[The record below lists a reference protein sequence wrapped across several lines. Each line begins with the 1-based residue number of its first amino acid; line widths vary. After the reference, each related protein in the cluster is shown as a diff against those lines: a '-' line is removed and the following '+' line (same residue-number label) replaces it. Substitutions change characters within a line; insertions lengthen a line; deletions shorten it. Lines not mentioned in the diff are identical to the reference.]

1 MTRRFPSMSMSVS
14 ALALIAS
21 AAPAFA
27 QQAAPQAPAAQP
39 ADSSAA
45 AAADSGEIVVTA
57 QKRRERLQDVPL
69 AVTAVTGDTLAN
81 RQIKDTNSLVAAIP
95 SLSYQQGANPTNT
108 SFRIRGVGTA
118 LFGQGVES
126 SVSVVVDGVVAV
138 RSAQG
143 FSDLADVERV
153 EVLRGPQGTLF
164 GKNASAGVISVT
176 TAKPSS
182 RFEARG
188 DATIAQYGE
197 YRAGGTVSGPLSS
210 TLRARVSG
218 FYSDVRGITRNIGTN
233 EWVNGSKSWGVRGK
247 LDWDATSTL
256 NFLLSADYRKTD
268 ADCCASTLIQIV
280 NPVLQKLVGP
290 VQASSTNRTINEDS
304 NTYANSTSE
313 TYSLTGTLD
322 LGRATAT
329 SISAYQH
336 YTLDVNQPIDR
347 INAPQPLFVGPGAA
361 YAWWNQN
368 HGQVDLKAF
377 SQELRIA
384 NNGKGDLNYVVGAF
398 YMHSFIDRP
407 FDRRR
412 ARCTAG
418 TIGQPCA
425 AANIVY
431 QSVQSDIM
439 LKQDSIALFGQADY
453 RLVGGLRAIGG
464 IRVQYE
470 RGTNHGS
477 RTAPILPGDVVFP
490 NNPSVSG
497 SVTAHD
503 TAVTG
508 KAGLQYEFSRT
519 AQAYATYTRGYKGI
533 GYEMEISAD
542 LAHQNPVQPEHVNAY
557 ELGFKGRTSDGTLSV
572 AAAVFRADYTN
583 LQVQAN
589 RSDPTTGVVQFVT
602 TNAGSSRTQGV
613 EVEATVRPSSSFSV
627 NGAATYSHSRI
638 NIDGL
643 NCALQLQAPAPVMSG
658 TPINIC
664 YKTSATATPQQ
675 NLRNRHLQA
684 SPDWRI
690 SVTPRYDFSA
700 GRSLDG
706 FAQFSINYTSEQNFT
721 SELDPLAEQ
730 QAYAL
735 VDASVGVTTSDR
747 RYSLSVFVKNLF
759 NEHYLT
765 SIGHNSL
772 LSTTATPFDLVGTYN
787 KDANRYFGVTFG
799 FRF

>member
-1 MTRRFPSMSMSVS
+1 MRRFSPMSVS
-14 ALALIAS
+14 ALALMAS
-21 AAPAFA
+21 ATPAFA
-27 QQAAPQAPAAQP
+27 QQVVPQVAGQATAAQADAPA
-39 ADSSAA
+39 DT
-45 AAADSGEIVVTA
+45 GEVVVTA
-57 QKRRERLQDVPL
+57 QKRTERLQDVPL
-69 AVTAVTGDTLAN
+69 AVTAVGADTLAN
-81 RQIKDTNSLVAAIP
+81 RQIKDTSALVAAIP

-126 SVSVVVDGVVAV
+126 SVSVVVDGVVAA

-188 DATIAQYGE
+188 DATIAEHGE

-210 TLRARVSG
+210 TLRARISG
-218 FYSDVRGITRNIGTN
+218 FYNDVRGITRNIGTN

-247 LDWDATSTL
+247 LDWDATANL
-256 NFLLSADYRKTD
+256 NFLASADYRKTN
-268 ADCCASTLIQIV
+268 ADCCASTLIQIA

-290 VQASSTNRTINEDS
+290 IVATSTNRSINEDA
-304 NTYANSTSE
+304 NTYADSTAE
-313 TYSLTGTLD
+313 TYSLTGNLD
-322 LGRATAT
+322 LGRAAVT

-336 YTLDVNQPIDR
+336 YTLNVNQPIDR
-347 INAPQPLFVGPGAA
+347 INAPAPLFVGAGAA
-361 YAWWNQN
+361 YAWWDQN
-368 HGQVDLKAF
+368 HGQVDLKAY

-384 NNGKGDLNYVVGAF
+384 NKGKSDLNYVVGAF

-418 TIGQPCA
+418 TIGQACA
-425 AANIVY
+425 PANIVF
-431 QSVQSDIM
+431 QSSQSDIK
-439 LKQDSIALFGQADY
+439 LRQDSIALFGQADY

-464 IRVQYE
+464 LRVQYE
-470 RGTNHGS
+470 RGANHGA
-477 RTAPILPGDVVFP
+477 RTAPILPGDTVFP
-490 NNPSVSG
+490 ANPPVSG

-503 TAVTG
+503 TAITG
-508 KAGLQYEFSRT
+508 KAGLQYEFNRNS
-519 AQAYATYTRGYKGI
+519 QVYGTYTRGYKGL

-542 LAHQNPVQPEHVNAY
+542 LANQHPVRPEHVNAY
-557 ELGFKGRTSDGTLSV
+557 ELGYKGRTSDGSLSV
-572 AAAVFRADYTN
+572 AAALFRADYTN

-602 TNAGSSRTQGV
+602 TNAGSSRTQGF
-613 EVEATVRPSSSFSV
+613 EIEATARPSSSFSV
-627 NGAATYSHSRI
+627 NGALTYSRSRI

-643 NCALQLQAPAPVMSG
+643 NCALQLQAAAPVMTG

-664 YKTSATATPQQ
+664 YKPSAGATPQQ
-675 NLRNRHLQA
+675 NLRNQPLQA
-684 SPDWRI
+684 SPDWRV
-690 SVTPRYDFSA
+690 SVTPRYDFSVGSTLNA
-700 GRSLDG
+700 
-706 FAQFSINYTSEQNFT
+706 FAQFSINFTSGQNFT
-721 SELDPLAEQ
+721 SELDPLTWQ

-735 VDASVGVTTSDR
+735 VDGSIGITTSDR
-747 RYSLSVFVKNLF
+747 RYNLSLFVKNLF

-765 SIGHNSL
+765 SMGHNSL
-772 LSTTATPFDLVGTYN
+772 LSTTAAPFDLVGTYN